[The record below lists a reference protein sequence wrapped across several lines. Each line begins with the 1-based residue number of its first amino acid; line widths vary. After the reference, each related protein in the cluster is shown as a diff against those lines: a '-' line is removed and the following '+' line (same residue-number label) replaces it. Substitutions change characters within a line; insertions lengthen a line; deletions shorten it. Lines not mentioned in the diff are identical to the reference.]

1 MTLDIALPDD
11 RFRLLQ
17 MALRTDFTSFFIK
30 VFHTVYPEKAY
41 MHGDHID
48 LLCMRLIQGLQED
61 QTRLIINLPPRS
73 LKSLLV
79 SVALPAFLLGKKP
92 GTQILV
98 VSYSDVLG
106 KALTD
111 QFRRVIEA
119 DWYRALFPDLKF
131 TVNTDNKVVT
141 HRNGFRHAISVGGSL
156 TGVGG
161 DIIILDDPMKPDEA
175 ASEQQRENVKNWFSQ
190 TLYSRIN
197 EKQKSRIILV
207 MQRLHQDD
215 LTGFLLER
223 GGFEHICLPAIA
235 ETEVRMAITRKKN
248 FVRMP
253 GQALHPEREPLEE
266 LEHIKRMLGSQ
277 IFAAQYLQ
285 QPVPAQGN
293 MVRSEWIH
301 SYQPHERP
309 TEFSEIIQSWDTAQK
324 PGDDNDWSVGMT
336 LGIHDER
343 LYVLDIARGKWE
355 YPDLEREVIRLA
367 ERWDPTRILIEDT
380 GVGTGLIACVKR
392 LPRWNILER
401 RPHGS
406 KESRVYAQ
414 TGSLE
419 GGRVLFPAEA
429 PWLADLVT
437 ELLAFPNA
445 RHDDQVDS
453 LMQALN
459 WFNTDRQPPRW
470 FA

>member
-1 MTLDIALPDD
+1 MNQKPEVDYRTLQAL
-11 RFRLLQ
+11 
-17 MALRTDFTSFFIK
+17 LRSDFISFFIK
-30 VFHTVYPEKAY
+30 VFHTVYPDKEY
-41 MHGDHID
+41 MHGEHID
-48 LLCMRLIQGLQED
+48 LLCSRLIQGLQED

-79 SVALPAFLLGKKP
+79 SVALPAYLLGRKP

-106 KALTD
+106 KALSD

-119 DWYRALFPDLKF
+119 DWYRALFPGLKF
-131 TVNTDNKVVT
+131 TINTDNKVVT

-175 ASEQQRENVKNWFSQ
+175 ASELQRANVKNWFSQ

-223 GGFEHICLPAIA
+223 GDFEHICLPAIA
-235 ETEVRMAITRKKN
+235 EAEIRIPIKPGKEFIRLS
-248 FVRMP
+248 
-253 GQALHPEREPLEE
+253 GQALHPERESIEE
-266 LEHIKRMLGSQ
+266 LEHIRRMLGSQ

-301 SYQPHERP
+301 SYQLHERP
-309 TEFSEIIQSWDTAQK
+309 IEFSEILQSWDTASK
-324 PGDDNDWSVGMT
+324 PGDENDWSVGVT
-336 LGIHDER
+336 LGVYNEH
-343 LYVLDIARGKWE
+343 LYVLDVTRGKWE
-355 YPDLEREVIRLA
+355 YPDLEREVIRFA
-367 ERWDPTRILIEDT
+367 EVWQPTRILIEDA
-380 GVGTGLIACVKR
+380 GVGIGLIASMKR
-392 LPRWNILER
+392 LTRWSILER
-401 RPHGS
+401 RPQGS
-406 KESRVYAQ
+406 KESRVYTQ
-414 TGSLE
+414 TGYLE
-419 GGRVLFPAEA
+419 GGRVLFPTEA
-429 PWLADLVT
+429 PWLADLVR
-437 ELLAFPNA
+437 ELLAFPNG

-459 WFNTDRQPPRW
+459 WFNTDRQPLRW

>member
-1 MTLDIALPDD
+1 MTQIPLPKLDQ
-11 RFRLLQ
+11 RVLQ
-17 MALRTDFTSFFIK
+17 AILRSDFTSFFIK

-41 MHGDHID
+41 MHAEHIE
-48 LLCMRLIQGLQED
+48 LLCARLIQGLQDD

-79 SVALPAFLLGKKP
+79 SVALPAYLLGRRP

-106 KALTD
+106 KALSD
-111 QFRRVIEA
+111 QFRRVVEA
-119 DWYRALFPDLKF
+119 DWYRALFPGLKF
-131 TVNTDNKVVT
+131 TINTDNKVVT

-175 ASEQQRENVKNWFSQ
+175 ASELQRENVKNWFSQ

-223 GGFEHICLPAIA
+223 GDFEHICLPALADA
-235 ETEVRMAITRKKN
+235 EIRIPIRPGRE
-248 FVRMP
+248 FVRLP
-253 GQALHPEREPLEE
+253 GEALHAKREPVEE
-266 LEHIKRMLGSQ
+266 LERIKRMLGSQ

-293 MVRSEWIH
+293 MVRKEWLH
-301 SYQPHERP
+301 FWRPQEQPA
-309 TEFSEIIQSWDTAQK
+309 EFSEIIQSWDTASK
-324 PGDDNDWSVGMT
+324 PGEENDWSVGIT
-336 LGIHDER
+336 IGIHDEH
-343 LYVLDIARGKWE
+343 LYVLDVTRGKWE
-355 YPDLEREVIRLA
+355 YPDLEREVIQFA
-367 ERWDPTRILIEDT
+367 EVWQPTRLLIEDT
-380 GVGTGLIACVKR
+380 GVGTGLIASMKR
-392 LPRWNILER
+392 LTRWSILER
-401 RPHGS
+401 RPQGS

-419 GGRVLFPAEA
+419 GGRVLFPQEA
-429 PWLADLVT
+429 PWLADLAS
-437 ELLAFPNA
+437 ELLAFPNG

-453 LMQALN
+453 LMQVLG
-459 WFNTDRQPPRW
+459 WFNTDREPPREFW
-470 FA
+470 

>member
-1 MTLDIALPDD
+1 MTLDLTSPKD
-11 RFRLLQ
+11 RHRLLQ
-17 MALRTDFTSFFIK
+17 IALRTDFVSFFRK

-41 MHGDHID
+41 MHGDHIN
-48 LLCMRLIQGLQED
+48 LLCMRLIRGLQED
-61 QTRLIINLPPRS
+61 QTKLIINLPPRS

-79 SVALPAFLLGKKP
+79 SVALPAYLLGRKP

-106 KALTD
+106 KTLTD

-131 TVNTDNKVVT
+131 TINTDNKAVT

-175 ASEQQRENVKNWFSQ
+175 ASEMQRESVKNWFSQ

-215 LTGFLLER
+215 LSGFLLER
-223 GGFEHICLPAIA
+223 GGFDHICLPAIA
-235 ETEVRMAITRKKN
+235 ETEICLPISPKRT
-248 FVRMP
+248 FVRQP
-253 GQALHPEREPLEE
+253 GQALHPERESLKE
-266 LEHIKRMLGSQ
+266 LERIKLMLGSQ

-285 QPVPAQGN
+285 QPVPSQGN
-293 MVRSEWIH
+293 MVRREWIH
-301 SYQPHERP
+301 YFQPQERP
-309 TEFSEIIQSWDTAQK
+309 TEFSEIVQSWDTASK
-324 PGDDNDWSVGMT
+324 PGDENDWSVGLT

-343 LYVLDIARGKWE
+343 IYILDVVRGKWE
-355 YPDLEREVIRLA
+355 YPDLERQVIIFA
-367 ERWDPTRILIEDT
+367 ERWQPTRILIEDA
-380 GVGTGLIACVKR
+380 GVGTGLIASMKK
-392 LPRWNILER
+392 LTRWNILER
-401 RPHGS
+401 RPQGS

-414 TGSLE
+414 TGCLE

-445 RHDDQVDS
+445 KHDDQVDS
-453 LMQALN
+453 LMQMLT